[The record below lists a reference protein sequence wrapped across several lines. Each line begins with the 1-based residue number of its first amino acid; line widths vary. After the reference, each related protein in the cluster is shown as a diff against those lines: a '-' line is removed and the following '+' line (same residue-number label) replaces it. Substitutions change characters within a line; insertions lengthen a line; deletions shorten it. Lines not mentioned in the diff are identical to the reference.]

1 VLAQLTFHRI
11 DEAKLELVD
20 LSLITVNGETC
31 LISVHRLTQEAYFDR
46 MSLRDRRAAF
56 RVLIDLLQDSF
67 SRTAGRHLYTRW
79 KLCSSL
85 IQHVQA
91 LIDRYTELGSVK
103 FFAPSEPLTYLI
115 ANASWQVNHLH
126 IHL

>member
-1 VLAQLTFHRI
+1 MFLNMCLLKLTFHRT

-31 LISVHRLTQEAYFDR
+31 LISMHRLTQQAYFDR
-46 MSLRDRRAAF
+46 MSLEDRREAF
-56 RVLIDLLQDSF
+56 KVLIDLLQDSF

-85 IQHVQA
+85 IHHVQA
-91 LIDRYTELGSVK
+91 FVDRYIELGNID
-103 FFAPSEPLTYLI
+103 FFAPFEPLTYLI
-115 ANASWQVNHLH
+115 ANASWQVYH
-126 IHL
+126 